1 MARVASSH
9 FGLLRE
15 LPPPRLDPSDLPRR
29 LRQATVLR
37 LRSTRPLRLPKMA
50 CLAESKPVEPP
61 PIESPPES
69 SAGGGQGRVGRGGGL
84 GPEIDER
91 EVEMDENTAQPG
103 AVKEG
108 SQDASVSQSA
118 NFVEFPN
125 KEINRRVALASTLAA
140 VGLFISARLD
150 FGVSLKDLSA
160 AAIPYEEVGSSC
172 FLMFCASCPCLIT
185 FLSPMKC

>member
-1 MARVASSH
+1 M
-9 FGLLRE
+9 L
-15 LPPPRLDPSDLPRR
+15 
-29 LRQATVLR
+29 Q
-37 LRSTRPLRLPKMA
+37 
-50 CLAESKPVEPP
+50 
-61 PIESPPES
+61 
-69 SAGGGQGRVGRGGGL
+69 
-84 GPEIDER
+84 
-91 EVEMDENTAQPG
+91 DENTAQPD

-125 KEINRRVALASTLAA
+125 KDINRRVALASTLAA

-172 FLMFCASCPCLIT
+172 FLMF
-185 FLSPMKC
+185 